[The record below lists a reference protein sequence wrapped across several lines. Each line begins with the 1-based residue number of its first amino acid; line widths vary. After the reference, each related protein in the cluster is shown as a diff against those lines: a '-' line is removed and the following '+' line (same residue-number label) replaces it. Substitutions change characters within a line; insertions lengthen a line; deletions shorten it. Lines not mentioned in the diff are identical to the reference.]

1 MHSAPSVTYPVGR
14 SRFLGQLLILGWL
27 AGAGAGVVLWRF
39 HGVSG
44 WRLMV
49 IAVALTLSGGLA
61 WRFWRGLPDRQLRWD
76 GQTWRLLV
84 SESQAS
90 AGPAARLAVHLDLQ
104 RHLMLRLRGTDGTG
118 SWLWAEAATDP
129 ARWHALRCAVYSRA
143 MTDAQSDAGA
153 ANP

>member
-39 HGVSG
+39 HGISS
-44 WRLMV
+44 WRLVVM
-49 IAVALTLSGGLA
+49 AVALTLSGGLA
-61 WRFWRGLPDRQLRWD
+61 WWLWRHLPDRCLRWD
-76 GQTWRLLV
+76 GQTWRLL
-84 SESQAS
+84 AS
-90 AGPAARLAVHLDLQ
+90 AQDSNAGQAARLAVRLDLQ
-104 RHLMLRLRGTDGTG
+104 RHLLLRLRSLDGVEC
-118 SWLWAEAATDP
+118 WLWAEATADP